1 MSQPMFSVVIPCY
14 NSFGLMARCL
24 ESLENQSDRDLEV
37 VIVDDCS
44 TDDSFE
50 KLLSWQKTTPL
61 KARVLRQKEN
71 RGPGAA
77 RNFGMDHCEGQY
89 VTFLDADDFFEPDT
103 LEALRPYAGAGY
115 DAVIYDAFLDWGGES
130 KPLGMVEMRGA
141 QQGDLD
147 SRTAFVYTRGSTMG
161 KAYRLE
167 FLRARDLRFGEYY
180 RSEDIPFTKSALAL
194 SAKTYYLRRNLYH
207 YVEVPTSIVHS
218 NTARWDEESYSRTE
232 QIMAHHLKGLD
243 FDLENEACKL
253 RGIYT
258 QYIFIMLHEKRPARE
273 IRAYIRSHY
282 GKEAM
287 KNPYI
292 SRYPRS
298 RYWMMRLISTNFLPL
313 IRLMNW
319 YISRR

>member
-1 MSQPMFSVVIPCY
+1 MALFSVVIPNY
-14 NSFGLMARCL
+14 NSFHLIGPCL
-24 ESLENQSDRDLEV
+24 KSLEEQTFGDLEV

-44 TDDSFE
+44 TDGSFE
-50 KLLSWQKTTPL
+50 KLLTWQKTTSL
-61 KARVLRQKEN
+61 SAKILRQPEN

-77 RNFGMDHCEGQY
+77 RNTGMDHCTGEY
-89 VTFLDADDFFEPDT
+89 VTFLDADDFFERDT
-103 LEALRPYAGAGY
+103 LEALAPYASAGY
-115 DAVIYDAFLDWGGES
+115 DAVIYDAFLDCGDQS
-130 KPLGMVEMRGA
+130 SPLGMLEMRGA
-141 QQGDLD
+141 EQGDID

-161 KAYRLE
+161 KVYRLA
-167 FLRARDLRFGEYY
+167 FLRERDLRFGEYY
-180 RSEDIPFTKSALAL
+180 CSEDIPFTKSALAL
-194 SAKTYYLRRNLYH
+194 SGRIFYLRRNLYH
-207 YVEVPTSIVHS
+207 YVEIPTSVVHS
-218 NTARWDEESYSRTE
+218 KNWKWDGESNARTE